1 MLLNAHREC
10 NVYKTKFELCFNSIV
25 WIFLLLYF
33 SIVVLSWN
41 TCFICYK
48 AFACCFLFKFFG
60 FFSVC
65 LYSVF
70 ILHEHKIFN
79 CCHLIELCTGFVIQ
93 FDCLC
98 IYKLLYHYLIIS
110 GAKLIWRIGWKKKEP
125 NKLKCNKNE
134 LKINAK
140 VCLLFWNSE
149 NWLHLPKWNHY
160 TLKRVHTILCYT

>member
-1 MLLNAHREC
+1 MFQLDRMDFFAS
-10 NVYKTKFELCFNSIV
+10 F
-25 WIFLLLYF
+25 F

-70 ILHEHKIFN
+70 YSSWTWNFQLLSLDWALYWFCYPIWLFVYIKI
-79 CCHLIELCTGFVIQ
+79 
-93 FDCLC
+93 
-98 IYKLLYHYLIIS
+98 IIS
-110 GAKLIWRIGWKKKEP
+110 LSHNIRCKINMKNWLEKKEP